1 MPKERVHENGYTRTG
16 AGSTRDTRQNQ
27 VQAGSRPGF
36 DTAKDHRLLNHPPL
50 ETGVICQKWRDNEKS
65 LASPAAEPFG
75 YDIPCGD
82 DIPYGYDV
90 LREANL
96 LGGLR

>member
-1 MPKERVHENGYTRTG
+1 M
-16 AGSTRDTRQNQ
+16 
-27 VQAGSRPGF
+27 
-36 DTAKDHRLLNHPPL
+36 
-50 ETGVICQKWRDNEKS
+50 WRDNEKS

-96 LGGLR
+96 LGGFR